1 MKEQQYQASMFNVL
15 VDEEDGLYLYNSFK
29 GVGSIRTVA
38 EGAREKVKELL
49 SGQVVTDNGDA
60 LVEKL
65 IKDRYLVPVGYDE
78 KSDREMLAYEYVM
91 DNQLNLVVH
100 TTDACNFRCKYCALD
115 FKTHIIDE
123 EVQEGIVNYVRKNVQ
138 RFRGVNIEWFGGE
151 PLLGIEAIVNTSR
164 KLIDICRKAHV
175 PYSAS
180 ITTNGY
186 LLTEENVKK
195 LLEARVHCFAV
206 TIDGLKTTH
215 DDQRVYLDGG
225 PTWDVIIK
233 NLEGI

>member
-15 VDEEDGLYLYNSFK
+15 VDEEDELYLYNSFK

-49 SGQVVTDNGDA
+49 SGKVVTDNGDA

-100 TTDACNFRCKYCALD
+100 TTDACNFRCKYCA
-115 FKTHIIDE
+115 
-123 EVQEGIVNYVRKNVQ
+123 
-138 RFRGVNIEWFGGE
+138 
-151 PLLGIEAIVNTSR
+151 
-164 KLIDICRKAHV
+164 
-175 PYSAS
+175 
-180 ITTNGY
+180 
-186 LLTEENVKK
+186 
-195 LLEARVHCFAV
+195 
-206 TIDGLKTTH
+206 
-215 DDQRVYLDGG
+215 
-225 PTWDVIIK
+225 
-233 NLEGI
+233 